1 MLPASHGAHPFA
13 RESHQAGSQKASQQ
27 IVYSLLTSPAASL
40 VGIWWCHCVAA
51 GGYVSAAHCTCQA
64 TSAVQP
70 PSSKPDFT
78 SRAFLDVV
86 GRTVLYWSTNFK
98 YLLNSTVSCTL
109 ILRGMDW
116 NFPDGVDAMLQLTG
130 ESAYCSGR
138 RNPSGDSTCPVL
150 ILWKTSP
157 IVDSLFT
164 SSTPRSR
171 STLIPTQTCTKTSIL
186 IRQCRLACG
195 PETEIKF
202 VWPNL
207 INKLFK
213 GTHVQHTESL
223 PMNTLAPPN
232 STPLRQLT

>member
-1 MLPASHGAHPFA
+1 
-13 RESHQAGSQKASQQ
+13 
-27 IVYSLLTSPAASL
+27 
-40 VGIWWCHCVAA
+40 
-51 GGYVSAAHCTCQA
+51 
-64 TSAVQP
+64 
-70 PSSKPDFT
+70 
-78 SRAFLDVV
+78 
-86 GRTVLYWSTNFK
+86 
-98 YLLNSTVSCTL
+98 
-109 ILRGMDW
+109 MDW
-116 NFPDGVDAMLQLTG
+116 NFPDGVDVMLQLTG

-232 STPLRQLT
+232 STLLYTNWHKNKSDISYLKTSWTFKHSNPLKSSPGSHFQLVSSSV